1 MQCLHQAFDFLGRM
15 SLDLQ
20 LWRLKPDTT
29 MSLGDHPQ
37 REYLKSNRK
46 HHSDRSGT
54 PQQIYDF
61 WNHPDHSHTQRFASL
76 SMIGARKGTGT
87 IVVGIISHVCV
98 AKPCTHGVTFAPPPQ
113 NYGFTGLND
122 VAPDPIWTPSSHRQM
137 PAEEAVKIGER
148 TLIRHAGQRTELA
161 GADVLLAP
169 TMAAT

>member
-54 PQQIYDF
+54 AQKIYDF
-61 WNHPDHSHTQRFASL
+61 WHHPDHSHTQRFASL

-87 IVVGIISHVCV
+87 MVAGIISHVCV
-98 AKPCTHGVTFAPPPQ
+98 AKPCTHGVTFAPPLQ
-113 NYGFTGLND
+113 NHGFTGLNA
-122 VAPDPIWTPSSHRQM
+122 VAPDPIWTPSSHRQCLQKKLSNS
-137 PAEEAVKIGER
+137 ARELIGG
-148 TLIRHAGQRTELA
+148 AGQRTELA